1 VGFPLKGS
9 TIYYR
14 IPVLTLVHLP
24 YDPTPVRHIL
34 GPKEVRMR
42 KIIDCAL
49 RLLIAILTS
58 VFFTGNI
65 TPSEATAAALQED
78 QETSMTALLKK
89 ALPGAER
96 FERVDKGGLRYEV
109 GYQGQERVGGVFF
122 TDGMG
127 YRTLMRVMVGIDQQ
141 GRVVEVLLLS
151 HNETPAIW
159 TKDVDQQFRAQF
171 RAKSGPFILKKDN
184 PSGNLD
190 GVASATISCRAIIGA
205 VEEAMRIFKREWGD
219 K

>member
-1 VGFPLKGS
+1 
-9 TIYYR
+9 
-14 IPVLTLVHLP
+14 
-24 YDPTPVRHIL
+24 
-34 GPKEVRMR
+34 MR

-49 RLLIAILTS
+49 RLLMVILVS
-58 VFFTGNI
+58 VLFTGSI
-65 TPSEATAAALQED
+65 TFGQATATALPED

-89 ALPGAER
+89 ALPAAER

-127 YRTLMRVMVGIDQQ
+127 YRALMKVMVGIDQQ
-141 GRVVEVLLLS
+141 GKVVEVLLLS

-159 TKDVDQQFRAQF
+159 TKDADQQFRAQF
-171 RAKSGPFILKKDN
+171 RGKSGPFILKRDN

-190 GVASATISCRAIIGA
+190 GVASATVSCRAITGA
-205 VEEAMRIFKREWGD
+205 VEEALRIFKSEWG
-219 K
+219 KK

>member
-1 VGFPLKGS
+1 
-9 TIYYR
+9 
-14 IPVLTLVHLP
+14 
-24 YDPTPVRHIL
+24 
-34 GPKEVRMR
+34 MR

-49 RLLIAILTS
+49 RLLIAIPTIVFLTE
-58 VFFTGNI
+58 NI
-65 TPSEATAAALQED
+65 TPYQATAAAPQED
-78 QETSMTALLKK
+78 QKTSMAALLKK

-122 TDGMG
+122 TEGMG
-127 YRTLMRVMVGIDQQ
+127 YRTLMRVMVGIDEQ
-141 GRVVEVLLLS
+141 GRVVEVLLVS

-171 RAKSGPFILKKDN
+171 RGKTGPFILKKDN

-190 GVASATISCRAIIGA
+190 GVASATISCRAITGA
-205 VEEAMRIFKREWGD
+205 VEEALRIFKSEWG
-219 K
+219 KK